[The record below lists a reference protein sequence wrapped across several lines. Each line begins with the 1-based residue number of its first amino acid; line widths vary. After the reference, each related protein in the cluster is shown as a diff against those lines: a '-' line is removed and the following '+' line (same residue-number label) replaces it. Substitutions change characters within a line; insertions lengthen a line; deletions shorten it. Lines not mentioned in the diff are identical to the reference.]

1 MFYSAAIARKI
12 NDFGKARSGSFA
24 IMMAMVLAVLALSAG
39 FAVNLAQLY
48 NVRSSLR
55 QALDAAVT
63 STARDI
69 TTGKIEADD
78 ARAWVERFLKSPM
91 ATRPSWAATSSCST
105 ASDHRQAPNGP
116 STATAMSMS
125 ISTSRFSAVPTNAA

>member
-1 MFYSAAIARKI
+1 MWFQCGNRPKI
-12 NDFGKARSGSFA
+12 SDFGKARSGSFA
-24 IMMAMVLAVLALSAG
+24 IMTGVVLAVLALSAG

-69 TTGKIEADD
+69 TTGKIKADD
-78 ARAWVERFLKSPM
+78 ARAWSSSSSRPM
-91 ATRPSWAATSSCST
+91 AIRPSWAATGSCST
-105 ASDHRQAPNGP
+105 H
-116 STATAMSMS
+116 
-125 ISTSRFSAVPTNAA
+125 